1 MVQQK
6 LQKERKNKFMHL
18 DEADINSEVKKVF
31 EDIYD
36 LKISMEK
43 RNWFQTKKKNRI
55 IYEKTSK
62 WFI

>member
-1 MVQQK
+1 
-6 LQKERKNKFMHL
+6 MHL

-43 RNWFQTKKKNRI
+43 RN
-55 IYEKTSK
+55 
-62 WFI
+62 